1 MELFNKIRNW
11 GKQRDLHDPSHKF
24 KQLAKVS
31 EEHGELSRS
40 MLKND
45 VLAIIDAIGDKVI
58 ALTNLAAQYD
68 LKIEDCIQHAFEEI
82 EKRQGKTVEGVFS
95 KDEIGCGSCISLNCG
110 EDREPCLS
118 CRDGLGVY
126 KNYVKK

>member
-31 EEHGELSRS
+31 EEHGELSRA

-45 VLAIIDAIGDKVI
+45 VLAIIDSIGDQVI
-58 ALTNLAAQYD
+58 ALTNLASQYD

-95 KDEIGCGSCISLNCG
+95 KEEPGCVYCRFLTI
-110 EDREPCLS
+110 EDTIEPCLS
-118 CRDGLGVY
+118 CRDGLGGY